1 MSTNKSSSTSTNADF
16 LLQKTTGQTKT
27 IYDLNEI
34 LINQND
40 NYSNGT
46 LCIDIDKACMIEEKI
61 IAQLFNSNSILRNKI
76 IASTNRLHFDMTDNL
91 ILTRS
96 NMCDFIKKCKNVFNN
111 VNYVTKKSP
120 NEIDKIK
127 QYIIDNAMPCDIDI
141 VTFDMIKSRNI
152 ETLFYIDTNNDS
164 FNELIEQNKI
174 KNNIGSKLFIIFPIH
189 F

>member
-1 MSTNKSSSTSTNADF
+1 MNTNF
-16 LLQKTTGQTKT
+16 LLQKKIGETKT

-40 NYSNGT
+40 NYSSGT
-46 LCIDIDKACMIEEKI
+46 LCIDIDKACMIEEKV
-61 IAQLFNSNSILRNKI
+61 IAQLFNSNYILRNKI
-76 IASTNRLHFDMTDNL
+76 IASTNRLRFDMTDNL
-91 ILTRS
+91 IITRS

-111 VNYVTKKSP
+111 INYVTKKSP
-120 NEIDKIK
+120 HEIDKIK
-127 QYIIDNAMPCDIDI
+127 QYVIDNGMPHDIDI

-152 ETLFYIDTNNDS
+152 ETFFYVDTNNES

-174 KNNIGSKLFIIFPIH
+174 KNNTESKLFIIFPIY